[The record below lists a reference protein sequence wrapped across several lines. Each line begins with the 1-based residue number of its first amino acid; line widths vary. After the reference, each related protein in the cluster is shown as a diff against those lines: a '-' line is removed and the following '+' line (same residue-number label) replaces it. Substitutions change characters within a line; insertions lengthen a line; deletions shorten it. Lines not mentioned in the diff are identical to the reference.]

1 MTFHIDL
8 QKGAEWITDGLTD
21 VSACVEKITWKP
33 KTVCIKLDGL
43 PNFLRCGAPLFY
55 LRLARARLLCMSM
68 LYIKALLPFKEKRIM
83 VGNNYY
89 LTRYLRGQPNPALW
103 LATER
108 EDGAVVFFSQ
118 IIAPSLAKLV
128 PSRWLDIGL
137 VFWRVYEP
145 RWFHAKKKKKNL
157 VNIQPSW
164 PKSLVNNPI
173 CTCILITDG
182 VG

>member
-1 MTFHIDL
+1 MGYQL
-8 QKGAEWITDGLTD
+8 
-21 VSACVEKITWKP
+21 
-33 KTVCIKLDGL
+33 
-43 PNFLRCGAPLFY
+43 Y
-55 LRLARARLLCMSM
+55 MSM
-68 LYIKALLPFKEKRIM
+68 LYIKASLPFKEKRIM

-89 LTRYLRGQPNPALW
+89 LTRYLRGQPNPVLW

-145 RWFHAKKKKKNL
+145 RWFHAKKKKEFG
-157 VNIQPSW
+157 QYSA
-164 PKSLVNNPI
+164 
-173 CTCILITDG
+173 ILTEKFG
-182 VG
+182 Q